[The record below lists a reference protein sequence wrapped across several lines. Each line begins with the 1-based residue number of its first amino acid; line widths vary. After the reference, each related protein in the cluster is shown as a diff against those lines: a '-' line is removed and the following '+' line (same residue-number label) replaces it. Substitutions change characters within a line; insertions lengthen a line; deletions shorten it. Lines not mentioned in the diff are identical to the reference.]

1 MSHKFLS
8 ALGFCTLFTL
18 GVHAQDCS
26 WSGLTV
32 NVGSQ
37 QTFLSLYHSGPYL
50 YQPIGNNTL
59 EWTIKDFQGNLIF
72 HDSIVGD
79 GNVGF
84 NHSVPI
90 TDSMSVHSLL
100 FTPPFYGLVCEIE
113 DTIFWQTT
121 EVIPGTFIYS
131 WAFVGGNWSHA
142 STNVIS
148 VEAVGLP
155 SSFRVFPSPAVNDL
169 WIEGGEK
176 PFTVRLINS
185 LGQSVR
191 MAPDVHGIYHMQVVD
206 LPAGMYTVALF
217 REDKE
222 ERIRILKQ

>member
-1 MSHKFLS
+1 MGKYLITTW
-8 ALGFCTLFTL
+8 ALIILFAF
-18 GVHAQDCS
+18 GAQAQDCS

-37 QTFLSLYHSGPYL
+37 QTYLSLYHPGPYL
-50 YQPIGNNTL
+50 YQPDTNNTL
-59 EWTIKDFQGNLIF
+59 EWTVKDFQGNLIF

-100 FTPPFYGLVCEIE
+100 FNPSLGLVCEIE
-113 DTIFWQTT
+113 DTVFWQAT

-142 STNVIS
+142 SVNVIS
-148 VEAVGLP
+148 VEEADLP
-155 SSFRVFPSPAVNDL
+155 SPFKVFPSPAADDL
-169 WIEGGEK
+169 WVDGGEK
-176 PFTVRLINS
+176 PFAIRLINS

-191 MAPDVHGIYHMQVVD
+191 MVQDVRGIYHMQVAD
-206 LPAGMYTVALF
+206 LPAGMYTVELLS
-217 REDKE
+217 EDE
-222 ERIRILKQ
+222 EECIRILKQ

>member
-1 MSHKFLS
+1 MRKYLITTW
-8 ALGFCTLFTL
+8 GLFIL
-18 GVHAQDCS
+18 FAFGAQAQDCS

-37 QTFLSLYHSGPYL
+37 QTYLSLYHPGPYL
-50 YQPIGNNTL
+50 YQPDTNNTL
-59 EWTIKDFQGNLIF
+59 EWTVKDFQGNLIF

-100 FTPPFYGLVCEIE
+100 FNPSLGLVCEIE
-113 DTIFWQTT
+113 DTVFWQAT

-142 STNVIS
+142 SVNVIS
-148 VEAVGLP
+148 VEEADLP
-155 SSFRVFPSPAVNDL
+155 SPFKVFPSPAADDL

-176 PFTVRLINS
+176 PFAIRLINS

-191 MAPDVHGIYHMQVVD
+191 MVQDVRGIYHMQVAD
-206 LPAGMYTVALF
+206 LPAGMYTVELLS
-217 REDKE
+217 EDE
-222 ERIRILKQ
+222 EECIRILKQ